1 SGRDVGECR
10 RRSAEPAGAPA
21 PRENG
26 DDGPL
31 AGPGDAAAAPLDWGG
46 ALRRLRARV
55 GANRAKIEVL
65 LIGGIAL
72 GGIVCMMAITIVVLI
87 VQLRR

>member
-1 SGRDVGECR
+1 MTAV
-10 RRSAEPAGAPA
+10 EPE
-21 PRENG
+21 PRPDS
-26 DDGPL
+26 DDRAL
-31 AGPGDAAAAPLDWGG
+31 AGPGDAADAPLDWGG
-46 ALRRLRARV
+46 ALRRLRARL